1 MMYRRIVFNVFSFL
15 LLSLPFILQAQE
27 GYLNIKDTRN
37 PAFYPKSVYGL
48 QFMGE
53 SNQISYSKTG
63 TDLWKKDEKGNET
76 KILEVSE
83 LSPAPRHLLGL
94 TYKNDH
100 QFIYQSDNGYYLFD
114 LNNKT
119 SNKLSAAPEGTN
131 ILEFDDATLALVY
144 LKDSNL
150 WVNYNNRD
158 YAITKDGSRN
168 IIYGEAVHRNE
179 FGINK
184 GTFLS
189 PKGNAVAFYRMDQS
203 MVTDYPL
210 VNTSERIATY
220 TPIKY
225 PMAGMKSHEVTLAI
239 HHFHSGKTIGLDTYR
254 KKPADVAEREMFL
267 TNITWSPDEKYIF
280 IAKLNR
286 DQNHVWIEKYDA
298 QSGNFLGVLFE
309 EQGEKYVEPEN
320 GLFFLPDNSGDFLWL
335 SERDG
340 WNHFYWYDQ
349 KGNLKKQLTSGKW
362 MITEVKGFDK
372 TGKNLFFYATKDSPL
387 EQNLYKIELKSGKI
401 TRITTDAGT
410 HDVHIHPS
418 GELFLDTYSNYQNI
432 ASKTVLRNAK
442 GAIVRELFEADD
454 PLKDLFK
461 PTIEIGEIKA
471 KDGTKLYTRMIKP
484 HDFDPS
490 KKYPVLVYVYGGPHA
505 QLITDSWLGGANLFF
520 LYLAQQGYIVW
531 TVDNRGSANRGYEFE
546 SAIWHNTGSI
556 EVSDQMDGV
565 NYLKGLSFVDTNR
578 IGVDGW
584 SYGGFMTISLILKN
598 PGVFK
603 VATAG
608 GPVIDWKWYEVMY
621 GERYMGHPDKN
632 QNGYKNSSLLNYVDN
647 LDTRLMIIHGAQD
660 NTVLWQHSLEFINMC
675 IKKGKLV
682 DYFVYPDHEHNVLGK
697 DRIHLYM
704 KLFDYYETFLK

>member
-1 MMYRRIVFNVFSFL
+1 MLRKKFFNVFSL
-15 LLSLPFILQAQE
+15 LLLCLPFTLHAQD

-37 PAFYPKSVYGL
+37 PAFYPKNVYGL

-53 SNQISYSKTG
+53 SSDISFSKTG
-63 TDLWKKDEKGNET
+63 IDLWKQDEKGNET
-76 KILEVSE
+76 KILETTQ
-83 LSPAPRHLLGL
+83 LSPAPRHLIGL
-94 TYKNDH
+94 LYTDEH
-100 QFIYQSDNGYYLFD
+100 RFIYQADNGYYLFD
-114 LNNKT
+114 LNNQT
-119 SNKLSAAPEGTN
+119 STRLNSAPEDALV
-131 ILEFDDATLALVY
+131 LEFDHTTNALVY
-144 LKDSNL
+144 LKDNNL
-150 WVNYNNRD
+150 WASYNNHD
-158 YAITKDGSRN
+158 YAITKDGNSN

-210 VNTSERIATY
+210 VNTSERIAIN

-239 HHFHSGKTIGLDTYR
+239 HHFKDDKTIWLDTYR
-254 KKPADVAEREMFL
+254 KKPADIAEREMFL

-286 DQNHVWIEKYDA
+286 DQNHIWLEQYDA
-298 QSGNFLGVLFE
+298 QSGKFLGVLFE
-309 EQGEKYVEPEN
+309 EQGDKYVEPEN
-320 GLFFLPDNSGDFLWL
+320 GLFFLPDHSGDFLWL
-335 SERDG
+335 SERNG
-340 WNHFYWYDQ
+340 WNHFYCYDS
-349 KGNLKKQLTSGKW
+349 KGNLKKQLTTGEW

-372 TGKNLFFYATKDSPL
+372 AGKHVFFYATKDSPL
-387 EQNLYKIELKSGKI
+387 EQNLYKVNLKSCKI

-410 HDVHIHPS
+410 HDVTIHPF
-418 GELFLDTYSNYQNI
+418 GELFIDTYSNYQTI
-432 ASKTVLRNAK
+432 ASKTVLRNTEGK
-442 GAIVRELFEADD
+442 IVRELFEAED
-454 PLKDLFK
+454 PLKALLK
-461 PTIEIGEIKA
+461 PTIEIGELTA

-484 HDFDPS
+484 HDFDPQ

-505 QLITDSWLGGANLFF
+505 QLITNNWLGGANLFF
-520 LYLAQQGYIVW
+520 MYLAQQGYIVW
-531 TVDNRGSANRGYEFE
+531 TVDSRGSANRGYEFE
-546 SAIWHNTGSI
+546 NAIWHNLGTI

-565 NYLKGLSFVDTNR
+565 NYLKSLAFIDTNR
-578 IGVDGW
+578 IGIDGW

-621 GERYMGHPDKN
+621 GERYMGNPEKN
-632 QNGYKNSSLLNYVDN
+632 QTGYKNASLLNYIDN
-647 LDTRLMIIHGAQD
+647 LNTRLMIIHGAQD
-660 NTVLWQHSLEFINMC
+660 NTVLWQHSLEFINAC

-682 DYFVYPDHEHNVLGK
+682 DYFVYPDHQHNVMGK